1 MTMARRARVESP
13 VVAALVDS
21 PAVVAVEAIRE
32 RRAPI
37 HRWWARAESPV
48 VMAPEVVGMR

>member
-1 MTMARRARVESP
+1 MTIARRARVESP